1 MEKLRGDFKKDPLN
15 FELLYTI
22 IKLSNPV
29 LRSNKNEKKIL
40 INEILE
46 IMKNRKLFFYF
57 ITFCSIN
64 DDILKKLIPSLKYD
78 YCNKDH
84 YIYKENDISE
94 KFYF

>member
-29 LRSNKNEKKIL
+29 LRSNKNKKKIL

-57 ITFCSIN
+57 ITFYSIN
-64 DDILKKLIPSLKYD
+64 DDIIKKLKEKYLFV
-78 YCNKDH
+78 KKK
-84 YIYKENDISE
+84 YIIQMNLL
-94 KFYF
+94 